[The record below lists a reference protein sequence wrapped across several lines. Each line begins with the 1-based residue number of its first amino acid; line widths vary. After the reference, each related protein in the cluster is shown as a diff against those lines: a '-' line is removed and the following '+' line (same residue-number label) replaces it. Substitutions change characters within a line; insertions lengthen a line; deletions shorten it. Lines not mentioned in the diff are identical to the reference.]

1 MFAIRRLVY
10 ALSIVFMARMPMC
23 GVWLLMAGTLLM
35 LLVAI
40 TEDIWVE
47 PLNNHQHIFNESVTY
62 LMCVVLLL
70 FSGFVDARSRNNLGF
85 LLIGLISIFLVY
97 NGVLMLR
104 KVTRLSKLLLTK
116 WRKIRLQKN
125 LKAEASEMSK
135 RLQLALDFVCQP
147 KKVESPHSSDDADS
161 EDTPRVRWELPEQY
175 LKVEMTSLET
185 GGLRLEIVPD
195 AERLKS
201 MQPLVD

>member
-10 ALSIVFMARMPMC
+10 ALSIVFMARLPMC

-62 LMCVVLLL
+62 LVCVVLLL
-70 FSGFVDARSRNNLGF
+70 FSGIVDARTRNNLGF

-104 KVTRLSKLLLTK
+104 KVTRLSMLLLTK
-116 WRKIRLQKN
+116 WRK
-125 LKAEASEMSK
+125 
-135 RLQLALDFVCQP
+135 
-147 KKVESPHSSDDADS
+147 
-161 EDTPRVRWELPEQY
+161 VR
-175 LKVEMTSLET
+175 
-185 GGLRLEIVPD
+185 
-195 AERLKS
+195 
-201 MQPLVD
+201 

>member
-1 MFAIRRLVY
+1 
-10 ALSIVFMARMPMC
+10 MC

-62 LMCVVLLL
+62 LVCVVLLL
-70 FSGFVDARSRNNLGF
+70 FSGIVDARTRNNLGF

-104 KVTRLSKLLLTK
+104 KVTRLSMLLLTK
-116 WRKIRLQKN
+116 WRK
-125 LKAEASEMSK
+125 
-135 RLQLALDFVCQP
+135 
-147 KKVESPHSSDDADS
+147 
-161 EDTPRVRWELPEQY
+161 VR
-175 LKVEMTSLET
+175 
-185 GGLRLEIVPD
+185 
-195 AERLKS
+195 
-201 MQPLVD
+201 